1 MTDIGGYLSAKGAA
15 AYWRGAEKDLYDFAW
30 VLVNAARMDAD
41 RAVNAVTAVLD
52 AGVDRDRFGAVL
64 GACASFETAASIGAV
79 VFASASIAAGD
90 QRDHDALALDA
101 VLAVRMFRAGLL
113 RAAEGRDG

>member
-1 MTDIGGYLSAKGAA
+1 
-15 AYWRGAEKDLYDFAW
+15 
-30 VLVNAARMDAD
+30 
-41 RAVNAVTAVLD
+41 
-52 AGVDRDRFGAVL
+52 
-64 GACASFETAASIGAV
+64 